1 MIVKSMLIILL
12 VHLVRINSQLD
23 FDLAGKLAGEV
34 GQIGKITSEVTNNT
48 IYSAQHIAES
58 LKGLIENFA
67 DFKKIF
73 NKNYTSEA
81 EEIQRAKTFATNL
94 ALISSH
100 NELFRVGKEK
110 FSLAMNYFGDWTK
123 EEYLNI
129 LRAKVPN
136 TTTIGTNAK
145 KNGRQTR
152 ATACQFPT
160 EKDWRKDGAVTSA
173 KQQFDCGSCWAFA
186 SAAAIESHY
195 FIKTGKNISLS
206 EQQLVDCAADDG
218 RGCDG
223 AFTYVVYEFAR
234 KKGIVSSDKYPYIG
248 EESGRRNS
256 CKKHKS
262 GLKIT
267 GYRDIRQFDEEDLK
281 DAVCRF
287 GPVAAVISASSDKFQ
302 YLHSEI
308 YSDPDCSDT
317 VVSDLNHVVLVIG
330 YGHDEETNEPYW
342 LIKNSY
348 GTSWGVN
355 GFGRIARNLNNFCGI
370 ASLASYPVV

>member
-1 MIVKSMLIILL
+1 MIVKWMLLILL
-12 VHLVRINSQLD
+12 VHLVRTKSQLD
-23 FDLAGKLAGEV
+23 FDLAGSLAEKV
-34 GQIGKITSEVTNNT
+34 GKIGKIASEVTNTT

-58 LKGLIENFA
+58 LKGLIENFV

-81 EEIQRAKTFATNL
+81 EEKRRAKTFATTL
-94 ALISSH
+94 EMISRH
-100 NELFRVGKEK
+100 NELFR
-110 FSLAMNYFGDWTK
+110 
-123 EEYLNI
+123 
-129 LRAKVPN
+129 
-136 TTTIGTNAK
+136 
-145 KNGRQTR
+145 
-152 ATACQFPT
+152 
-160 EKDWRKDGAVTSA
+160 
-173 KQQFDCGSCWAFA
+173 
-186 SAAAIESHY
+186 
-195 FIKTGKNISLS
+195 
-206 EQQLVDCAADDG
+206 QLVDCAADDG
-218 RGCDG
+218 KGCDG

-234 KKGIVSSDKYPYIG
+234 KKGIVSSGKYPYIG

-256 CKKHKS
+256 CKKHKF

-287 GPVAAVISASSDKFQ
+287 GPVAAVISASSEKFQ
-302 YLHSEI
+302 YLHNEV